1 MTYCCIGER
10 SEKPFMIKDTQTGIY
25 SMEELL
31 YYIREN
37 VFMLDQSDFGFS
49 LSDFIRQRLKLPEIG
64 AHYKKMLE
72 HEESFA
78 DRVCMLFSETGFAGE
93 SEIETLRKALTLS
106 EHMSNNDSHRVRGD
120 FFYKCGRLP
129 EAVLEYNT
137 ALKLIDGEQNPGDC
151 AKLLI
156 LMGNAAARSFKF
168 ENARNYFEEAY
179 RLTPGDPELL
189 NKLIAASAL
198 EKPKE
203 AFLKYMEEKNIPES
217 IFVPVLDRLEAAAS
231 RSGRQGE
238 ARILKD
244 AYNAR
249 KNGNYTEFMSLRRRV
264 INEWKSRYRNSG
276 V

>member
-37 VFMLDQSDFGFS
+37 VFMLDQNDFGFS

-120 FFYKCGRLP
+120 FFYRCGRLP

-137 ALKLIDGEQNPGDC
+137 ALKLIDAKQNPEDSS
-151 AKLLI
+151 KLLI

-198 EKPKE
+198 EKSGE
-203 AFLKYMEEKNIPES
+203 AFLEYMKEKNIPDS
-217 IFVPVLDRLEAAAS
+217 IYTPVLDRLEVAGMRA
-231 RSGRQGE
+231 GRQGE
-238 ARILKD
+238 ARILRD
-244 AYNAR
+244 ANNAK
-249 KNGNYTEFMSLRRRV
+249 KNGDYMEFMRLRRSV
-264 INEWKSRYRNSG
+264 IDEWKSRYRNAG